1 MTYKRE
7 IELTFDISA
16 FQPPSP
22 PKIPTENSPIDLRY
36 IAGNREFKALPSN
49 PEKEFFLQRALHHA
63 RALPQSSTPVKRLLE
78 VVGAAWNKANAVADR
93 VRFVNLTFPT
103 TVARLSDTSI
113 RVMSSLMLVP
123 LKTRVE
129 VGLVLEGGEG
139 GEMTV
144 TPEARVVYG
153 EQFNAKKMVDFL
165 EGKVG
170 GRVVAGG
177 KGRGEAVWS
186 EALVELHGKLLARGQ
201 KAAAREG

>member
-1 MTYKRE
+1 
-7 IELTFDISA
+7 
-16 FQPPSP
+16 
-22 PKIPTENSPIDLRY
+22 
-36 IAGNREFKALPSN
+36 
-49 PEKEFFLQRALHHA
+49 
-63 RALPQSSTPVKRLLE
+63 
-78 VVGAAWNKANAVADR
+78 VVGAAWDKANAVADR

-113 RVMSSLMLVP
+113 RVKSSLMLVP

-139 GEMTV
+139 GEVTV
-144 TPEARVVYG
+144 APEARVVYG

-170 GRVVAGG
+170 GRVVAGKKG
-177 KGRGEAVWS
+177 KGGEAVWS

-201 KAAAREG
+201 K

>member
-1 MTYKRE
+1 
-7 IELTFDISA
+7 
-16 FQPPSP
+16 
-22 PKIPTENSPIDLRY
+22 
-36 IAGNREFKALPSN
+36 
-49 PEKEFFLQRALHHA
+49 
-63 RALPQSSTPVKRLLE
+63 VK
-78 VVGAAWNKANAVADR
+78 
-93 VRFVNLTFPT
+93 
-103 TVARLSDTSI
+103 
-113 RVMSSLMLVP
+113 SSLMLVP

-129 VGLVLEGGEG
+129 VGLVLDGGEG
-139 GEMTV
+139 GEVTI

-170 GRVVAGG
+170 ERVVAGG